1 MANEM
6 VNVVFNNLLHC
17 CIRDMHTFYNNI
29 KNSTLASRRLQRKDI
44 DNIITITFHYRNVQ
58 WDKTI

>member
-29 KNSTLASRRLQRKDI
+29 KNSTLA
-44 DNIITITFHYRNVQ
+44 
-58 WDKTI
+58 